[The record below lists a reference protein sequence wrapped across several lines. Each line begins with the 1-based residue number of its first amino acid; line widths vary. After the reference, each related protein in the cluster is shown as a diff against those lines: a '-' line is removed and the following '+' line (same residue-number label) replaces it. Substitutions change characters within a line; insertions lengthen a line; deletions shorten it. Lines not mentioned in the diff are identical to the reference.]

1 LPRVPQATV
10 VRGLTSSFDLLN
22 LKRVS
27 KIPLKFKISL
37 KRPNFR
43 GFFKKP
49 FFYLGL
55 ILVILFFSLLA
66 SLPKSKN
73 LSGIFLAK
81 IDSKN
86 TGNQNLFLGSV
97 GRFLLESPNLF
108 FVQKDSLKAVSS
120 PTNVNPKVFGS
131 LVGESEET
139 RKEILEYTIEEGDT
153 LSKIAENFG
162 ISLETVL
169 WANDLT
175 KNSKISPGQKL
186 ITLPVSGV
194 LHFVQKGETLSEIA
208 KKYKGDVEKII
219 EFNELDN
226 EKDIF
231 AGDILI
237 IPDGIMPSKTYI
249 APQIP
254 LASSYFICPIS
265 QPCRITQGLHWYNAV
280 DFSHGKCGEPI
291 YAAAQGEILT
301 VRFGWNKGAGNY
313 ITILHP
319 NGVITM
325 YGHIATSLVNPGDQV
340 SQGQMIALMG
350 GQPGTAGAGISTG
363 CHLHFGVQGTK
374 NPFAQ

>member
-1 LPRVPQATV
+1 M
-10 VRGLTSSFDLLN
+10 
-22 LKRVS
+22 
-27 KIPLKFKISL
+27 
-37 KRPNFR
+37 
-43 GFFKKP
+43 
-49 FFYLGL
+49 GL

-291 YAAAQGEILT
+291 YAAAQGEVLK

-325 YGHIATSLVNPGDQV
+325 YGHIATSLVNSGDKV

-350 GQPGTAGAGISTG
+350 GQPGTSGAGISTG
-363 CHLHFGVQGTK
+363 CHLHFGVQGTR
-374 NPFAQ
+374 NPFTQ

>member
-1 LPRVPQATV
+1 
-10 VRGLTSSFDLLN
+10 
-22 LKRVS
+22 
-27 KIPLKFKISL
+27 
-37 KRPNFR
+37 
-43 GFFKKP
+43 
-49 FFYLGL
+49 LGL

-73 LSGIFLAK
+73 LGGNFLAK
-81 IDSKN
+81 INSKN

-108 FVQKDSLKAVSS
+108 FVQGNSLKTASS
-120 PTNVNPKVFGS
+120 PTIVNPKVFGS
-131 LVGESEET
+131 LVGEIEET
-139 RKEILEYTIEEGDT
+139 RREILEYTVQPGDT
-153 LSKIAENFG
+153 LSKIAENFQ
-162 ISLETVL
+162 ISLETLL
-169 WANDLT
+169 WANDLN
-175 KNSKISPGQKL
+175 KNSKISVGQKL
-186 ITLPVSGV
+186 IILPVSGV
-194 LHFVQKGETLSEIA
+194 LYFVQKGDTLAEIA
-208 KKYKGDVEKII
+208 KRYKGDAGKII

-237 IPDGIMPSKTYI
+237 IPDGIMPAKTYI
-249 APQIP
+249 SPQIP

-265 QPCRITQGLHWYNAV
+265 QPCRITQGLHWYNAI

-291 YAAAQGEILT
+291 YAAAQGEVLK

-325 YGHIATSLVNPGDQV
+325 YGHIATSFVNPGDQV
-340 SQGQMIALMG
+340 SQGRMIALMD
-350 GQPGTAGAGISTG
+350 GQPGTSGAGISTG
-363 CHLHFGVQGTK
+363 CHLHFGVQGTR

>member
-1 LPRVPQATV
+1 
-10 VRGLTSSFDLLN
+10 
-22 LKRVS
+22 LKTG
-27 KIPLKFKISL
+27 L

-363 CHLHFGVQGTK
+363 CHLHFGVRGTK

>member
-1 LPRVPQATV
+1 MPKL
-10 VRGLTSSFDLLN
+10 
-22 LKRVS
+22 
-27 KIPLKFKISL
+27 PLKFKIFL
-37 KRPNFR
+37 KRANFR

-55 ILVILFFSLLA
+55 ILVILFFSLLI

-73 LSGIFLAK
+73 SRGNFLEK
-81 IDSKN
+81 LDFKTTN
-86 TGNQNLFLGSV
+86 NQNLFLSSV
-97 GRFLLESPNLF
+97 GRFFIESPNLF
-108 FVQKDSLKAVSS
+108 FVQGNSLKTASS
-120 PTNVNPKVFGS
+120 PTNINPKVFGS
-131 LVGESEET
+131 LVDEIEET
-139 RKEILEYTIEEGDT
+139 RKEILEYTIQPGDN
-153 LSKIAENFG
+153 LSKIAENFQ
-162 ISLETVL
+162 ISLETLL

-186 ITLPVSGV
+186 IILPVSGV

-208 KKYKGDVEKII
+208 KKYKGDAEKII

-237 IPDGIMPSKTYI
+237 IPDGVMPPKTYI

-291 YAAAQGEILT
+291 YAAAQGEVLK

-319 NGVITM
+319 NGLITM
-325 YGHIATSLVNPGDQV
+325 YGHIVTSFVNPGDQV

-350 GQPGTAGAGISTG
+350 GQPGTPGAGISTG
-363 CHLHFGVQGTK
+363 CHLHFGVQGAR
-374 NPFAQ
+374 NPFAK

>member
-1 LPRVPQATV
+1 MIVLFLALLISLPR
-10 VRGLTSSFDLLN
+10 
-22 LKRVS
+22 
-27 KIPLKFKISL
+27 
-37 KRPNFR
+37 
-43 GFFKKP
+43 
-49 FFYLGL
+49 
-55 ILVILFFSLLA
+55 
-66 SLPKSKN
+66 SKN
-73 LSGIFLAK
+73 LSGVLLEK
-81 IDSKN
+81 IDPKIIN
-86 TGNQNLFLGSV
+86 NQNLFLGSTW
-97 GRFLLESPNLF
+97 RFLLESPNLF
-108 FVQKDSLKAVSS
+108 FVQKSSLKALSS

-131 LVGESEET
+131 LVAETEET
-139 RKEILEYTIEEGDT
+139 RKEILEYTVQPGDT

-162 ISLETVL
+162 ISSETLL

-175 KNSKISPGQKL
+175 KSSKISPGQRL
-186 ITLPVSGV
+186 IILPVSGV
-194 LHFVQKGETLSEIA
+194 FHFVQKGETLSEIA
-208 KKYKGDVEKII
+208 KRYKGDVEKII

-231 AGDILI
+231 TGDILI
-237 IPDGIMPSKTYI
+237 IPNGIMPPKTYI

-291 YAAAQGEILT
+291 YATAQGEVLN
-301 VRFGWNKGAGNY
+301 VKFGWNKGAGNY

-319 NGVITM
+319 NGVITI

-363 CHLHFGVQGTK
+363 CHLHFGVQGAK